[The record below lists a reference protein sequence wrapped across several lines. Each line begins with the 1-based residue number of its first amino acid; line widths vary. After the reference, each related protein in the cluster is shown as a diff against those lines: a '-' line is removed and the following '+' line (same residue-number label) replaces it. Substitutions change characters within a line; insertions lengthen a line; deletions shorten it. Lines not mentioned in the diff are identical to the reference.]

1 MPYFIYKIDLNRNLD
16 LLETYS
22 KYREARDQARKL
34 RSELPAEDTGTIK
47 MIHAKGEAEA
57 LHLLK
62 QVREPRPMG
71 EE

>member
-1 MPYFIYKIDLNRNLD
+1 MPYFIYKIESSRNLE
-16 LLETYS
+16 LLDSYS

-34 RSELPAEDTGTIK
+34 RSELPAEDTGSIK
-47 MIHAKGEAEA
+47 MIHAKHEQEAI
-57 LHLLK
+57 HLLR